1 MPKGKKSGG
10 GGASDMDFVEG
21 DDDDDPT
28 AMLPASPAPK
38 AGVVKFNRSAEKEDG
53 TWQPSG
59 ELRKKKG
66 GKNWKKRWCHL
77 VRGPVT
83 VLSTSHLGCS
93 CLPVLRRLALLG
105 GNKILVRSRQKV
117 P

>member
-1 MPKGKKSGG
+1 
-10 GGASDMDFVEG
+10 MDFVDG

-28 AMLPASPAPK
+28 AMIPASPGPK
-38 AGVVKFNRSAEKEDG
+38 IGAAKFNLSAEREDG

-77 VRGPVT
+77 VSEPAAILPAAPR
-83 VLSTSHLGCS
+83 VLVLTSFAAPCF
-93 CLPVLRRLALLG
+93 
-105 GNKILVRSRQKV
+105 
-117 P
+117 